1 MTALAMASALE
12 NCPSGAEVFL
22 GTNLSEQHRD
32 RLRVLVSQFDGC
44 TLHFHALSAA
54 DFGDTT
60 PPDPKITLT
69 ALARLFLPTIA
80 QGRLLYLD
88 GDTLVRS
95 SLTPL
100 FTLDMQG
107 CLLGVVRDQYV
118 LRQAQRGKADLAYF
132 QTVMGDRPATE
143 YFNSGVLLMD
153 LDAINADPNLV
164 QKMRDFEV
172 LEGYRYLDQD
182 HLNALF
188 AGRTLF
194 LPHRWNSMW
203 GRQRYQTA
211 LWRRLQL
218 PPEETAGGPPAIIHF
233 QGAKKPWK
241 KLRLSIL
248 TQSLPAFIQYRL
260 FQRRLKRQL

>member
-1 MTALAMASALE
+1 MASALE
-12 NCPSGAEVFL
+12 NCPSGAEIFL

-88 GDTLVRS
+88 GDALVRS

-132 QTVMGDRPATE
+132 QTVMGDRPATK

-172 LEGYRYLDQD
+172 LEGYR
-182 HLNALF
+182 
-188 AGRTLF
+188 
-194 LPHRWNSMW
+194 
-203 GRQRYQTA
+203 
-211 LWRRLQL
+211 
-218 PPEETAGGPPAIIHF
+218 
-233 QGAKKPWK
+233 
-241 KLRLSIL
+241 
-248 TQSLPAFIQYRL
+248 
-260 FQRRLKRQL
+260 